1 MASSSHEAR
10 MVLAGDWTYF
20 GDRVQ
25 GSDGMSVDDASY
37 FAHKLFDDVCLRSKD
52 YRVYDSS
59 FPDPVSWM
67 PSGEHGSADGFAPI
81 GGKGCELRPGV
92 ANPDRMMIAKSR
104 APLS

>member
-1 MASSSHEAR
+1 

-25 GSDGMSVDDASY
+25 GSDGMSVDDASS
-37 FAHKLFDDVCLRSKD
+37 FAHKLFDDVCLRSGD

-59 FPDPVSWM
+59 FPDI
-67 PSGEHGSADGFAPI
+67 PSGILDALRGKWTANGADGFAPI
-81 GGKGCELRPGV
+81 GGKGCEIMPGV
-92 ANPDRMMIAKSR
+92 TNPDRMMIAKSS